1 MERLTTNVI
10 SPDGPLSSDI
20 CLIGEAPGA
29 EENTRLIPFI
39 GSAGQLLNDSL
50 RISGMARGMILV
62 HNVFTQQPPKNN
74 VAHYFQDKS
83 GTKLNWEGE
92 EHVARLKEWLGR
104 LLELRKTGAGGPNV
118 IGALGAKAMLV
129 LTGKKRITKWRGTVL
144 PCTLVPGF
152 KVYPMY
158 HPSFVLRIMNEPE
171 ERVNSAQKKMDRQ
184 NALPLFLK
192 DLERLKI
199 QSESPDITRPERQF
213 EIVND
218 LPQALSLLDSC
229 MNVEAVACD
238 IETLPSE
245 DGPILWCI
253 GFSTRPDHA
262 FCIPI
267 LKEQKFFW
275 SKKEE
280 ARIWRKISDLFL
292 SPVKKIFH
300 NGLYDLSILGR
311 YYGLRCATGTFED
324 TMYGHQ
330 MNYPYLRKGLDLCV
344 SIYTWEPYYKD
355 EGKVHLGKRSSDTE
369 EFIYNC
375 RDCACT
381 REIWP
386 IIVRDGL
393 ELGTAGNYRIT
404 KEVTPSLL
412 HMQIRGVKI
421 DELKKGF
428 LTIDFAKKS
437 NEYEQRIQVL
447 AKNPKLN
454 VRSSTQL
461 KSLLYADLDC
471 KAQYNHKTGKLT
483 TDKDA
488 ISRLSKVYNS
498 PGDPRHQILTL
509 LLLFRK
515 FSKLSDTYTKMKV
528 GSNGRIHT
536 SYGWV
541 TTFRL
546 NSSKSHF
553 GGGGNLQNIPVRSDE
568 GREIRRLFIAD
579 EGKILIASDLAQAE
593 AREVAWAAK
602 DKRLIDL
609 FNKGWDVHWA
619 RTKSIFSFDEDIVYE
634 PKAKISDVYTGDAH
648 SMKFYRS
655 LGKTIVHAGNYMMG
669 PRMLQAILVRE
680 GVHLPEKICKQL
692 LHSNRNN
699 NPLITRWQQD
709 TIEKV
714 KRDRTLITPLGD
726 KRVFRG
732 RLNNSLFRS
741 AIAFVPQST
750 VGRILQL
757 AQKEILDKCPKVELL
772 LNVHDET
779 ICQVDKDDESIEKA
793 ILQIRSAME
802 RPHVT
807 GGEDI
812 TIPCDFKLGYNW
824 GDLGEYVE

>member
-1 MERLTTNVI
+1 MTTNII
-10 SPDGPLSSDI
+10 SPDGPISSDI

-29 EENTRLIPFI
+29 EENTRLTPFI
-39 GSAGQLLNDSL
+39 GSAGQLLNDCL
-50 RISGMARGMILV
+50 RTSGMARGMILV

-74 VAHYFQDKS
+74 ILHYFQDKS

-92 EHVARLKEWLGR
+92 EHVARLREWLES
-104 LLELRKTGAGGPNV
+104 LLKLRETGAGGPNV

-158 HPSFVLRIMNEPE
+158 HPSFVLRVMNEPE
-171 ERVNSAQKKMDRQ
+171 ERVNSAQKKADRQ

-199 QSESPDITRPERQF
+199 QSESPEITRPERQF
-213 EIVND
+213 EIVKD
-218 LPQALSLLDSC
+218 LPQALSLLESC
-229 MNVEAVACD
+229 MDKQAVACD
-238 IETLPSE
+238 IETLPSN

-253 GFSTRPDHA
+253 GFSESPDHA

-267 LKEQKFFW
+267 LREQKFFW
-275 SKKEE
+275 TQKEE
-280 ARIWRKISDLFL
+280 AIIWQKISELFL
-292 SPVKKIFH
+292 SKVKKIFH

-311 YYGLRCATGTFED
+311 YYGIRCATGTFED

-393 ELGTAGNYRIT
+393 EMGTARNYEIT

-412 HMQIRGVKI
+412 HMQIFGVKI
-421 DELKKGF
+421 DEVKKGF
-428 LTIDFAKKS
+428 LTVTFGQRT
-437 NEYEQRIQVL
+437 NELEKTIQVL
-447 AKNPKLN
+447 SGKPNLN

-461 KSLLYADLDC
+461 KSLLYAELDC

-488 ISRLSKVYNS
+488 INRLAKLYNS
-498 PGDPRHQILTL
+498 PGDPRHQILTN

-515 FSKLSDTYTKMKV
+515 FSKLSDTYTKMEI
-528 GSNGRIHT
+528 GSDGRIHT

-568 GREIRRLFIAD
+568 GKEIRRLFVAD
-579 EGKILIASDLAQAE
+579 EGKILIACDLAQAE
-593 AREVAWAAK
+593 AREVAWAAR
-602 DKRLIDL
+602 DSRLIDL
-609 FNKGWDVHWA
+609 FGRGWDVHWA
-619 RTKSIFSFDEDIVYE
+619 RTKSIFGFAEEIEYQ
-634 PKAKISDVYTGDAH
+634 PKAKISDVYTGEAH
-648 SMKFYRS
+648 TMKFYRG

-692 LHSNRNN
+692 LHSNKSN

-750 VGRILQL
+750 VGRLLQF
-757 AQKEILDKCPKVELL
+757 AQKRILDDFHYIQLL

-779 ICQVDKDDESIEKA
+779 ISQVEDSTEVIAQAIDD
-793 ILQIRSAME
+793 IRSAME
-802 RPHVT
+802 IPHVT
-807 GGEDI
+807 GGKDI

-824 GDLGEYVE
+824 GDLEEYVE

>member
-10 SPDGPLSSDI
+10 SPDGSLESPI
-20 CLIGEAPGA
+20 CFIGEAPGA

-39 GSAGQLLNDSL
+39 GSAGQLLNSCL
-50 RISGMARGMILV
+50 RTCGMARAMVLV

-74 VAHYFQDKS
+74 VNYFFNDKS
-83 GTKLNWEGE
+83 NTKLTWEGE
-92 EHVARLKEWLGR
+92 EHVAKLKEWLQR
-104 LLELRKTGAGGPNV
+104 
-118 IGALGAKAMLV
+118 MFV
-129 LTGKKRITKWRGTVL
+129 LTGKRRITKWRGTVL
-144 PCTLVPGF
+144 NCTLVPGF

-171 ERVNSAQKKMDRQ
+171 ERMTSGQKKMDRQ

-192 DLERLKI
+192 DLERIKI
-199 QSESPDITRPERQF
+199 QSETPDYARPEREF
-213 EIVND
+213 EIVSD
-218 LPQALSLLDSC
+218 VPQTLALLDEC
-229 MNVEAVACD
+229 MKVEAVACD
-238 IETLPSE
+238 IETLPSN

-253 GFSTRPDHA
+253 GFSSRPDHA

-267 LKEQKFFW
+267 LREQKFVW

-280 ARIWRKISDLFL
+280 AIIWQKISQLFL

-300 NGLYDLSILGR
+300 NGSYDLSILGR
-311 YYGLRCATGTFED
+311 YYGLRCATGTVED

-355 EGKVHLGKRSSDTE
+355 EGKIHLGKRSSDTQ

-386 IIVRDGL
+386 LIRRDAL
-393 ELGTAGNYRIT
+393 EIGTNSNYKLT
-404 KEVTPSLL
+404 MEVFPSLL

-421 DELKKGF
+421 DEKRKGY
-428 LTIDFAKKS
+428 LTVVFGQETDKFEK
-437 NEYEQRIQVL
+437 NIQVI
-447 AKNPKLN
+447 ASKPDLN
-454 VRSSTQL
+454 IRSSTQI
-461 KSLLYADLDC
+461 KSLLYAELDC

-488 ISRLSKVYNS
+488 INRLSKIYSS
-498 PGDPRHQILTL
+498 PGDPKHQILKNLTE
-509 LLLFRK
+509 FRK
-515 FSKLSDTYTKMKV
+515 YSKLSDTYTNMEI
-528 GSNGRIHT
+528 GSDGRIHT

-546 NSSKSHF
+546 SSSKSHF
-553 GGGGNLQNIPVRSDE
+553 GGGGNLQNIPVRTTE
-568 GREIRRLFIAD
+568 GKEIRRLFVAD
-579 EGKILIASDLAQAE
+579 PGKILIASDLAQAE
-593 AREVAWAAK
+593 AREVAWAAG
-602 DKRLIDL
+602 DNRLIEL
-609 FNKGWDVHWA
+609 FLKGWDVHWA
-619 RTKSIFSFDEDIVYE
+619 RTKTIFGFKEDIAYE
-634 PKAKISDVYTGDAH
+634 AKAKISDVYTGEAH
-648 SMKFYRS
+648 TMYFYRR

-669 PRMLQAILVRE
+669 PRMLQAILIRE
-680 GVHLPEKICKQL
+680 GVHLPEKICKKL
-692 LHSNRNN
+692 LFANKSN
-699 NPLITRWQQD
+699 NPLISRWQQD

-714 KRDRTLITPLGD
+714 KRDRTLVTPLGD
-726 KRVFRG
+726 RRVFRG

-741 AIAFVPQST
+741 AVAFVPQST

-757 AQKEILDKCPKVELL
+757 AQKRIMDDFWNLDLL

-779 ICQVDKDDESIEKA
+779 ICQVDKDDASIEQA
-793 ILQIRSAME
+793 MLDIRSAME
-802 RPHVT
+802 IPHVT
-807 GGEDI
+807 GGRDI

-824 GDLGEYVE
+824 GDLEEVVE